1 MDTLFDKLT
10 PSMAFARFFAVIAI
24 AVVFI
29 WFGGLTLRGT
39 SAGILDG
46 WISGHPI
53 LKSLSPTLKSY
64 IAPALGGL
72 QMLIGIVV
80 ALHAVPG
87 RFKQHAYMAV
97 TVISIGALSLMF
109 TNPVWIKSLGGFPAI
124 GAGQGI
130 IKYLAIAG
138 VALWL
143 GASRYANAVMLLGL
157 MLVLGWIGAMK
168 FTAPE
173 ANGVYPLLTSSPL
186 FSWWAP
192 VYFSKQVASNIIGG
206 IELVTVFCLTGW
218 WWNKRIAQIGLFLSA
233 LTFLATLSFMITF
246 KGAWTGGFPYLA
258 SAGNFLL
265 KDLLLLAA
273 TVALLAET
281 RLRP

>member
-1 MDTLFDKLT
+1 MNNILDTLT
-10 PSMAFARFFAVIAI
+10 PSMSFARFLAVVSV

-39 SAGILDG
+39 SAGIMDS
-46 WISGHPI
+46 WVSAHPV
-53 LKSLSPTLKSY
+53 LKGLPKDLKSY
-64 IAPALGGL
+64 FPLALGGL
-72 QMLIGIVV
+72 QLLIGVVV

-87 RFKQHAYMAV
+87 RFKQHAYTAV
-97 TVISIGALSLMF
+97 VVISLGALSLLT

-124 GAGQGI
+124 GSGQGI

-143 GASRYANAVMLLGL
+143 GAYRHANTVMLLGL
-157 MLVLGWIGAMK
+157 ILVLGWIGAMK

-173 ANGVYPLLTSSPL
+173 AAGVYPLLTSSPL
-186 FSWWAP
+186 FNWWAP
-192 VYFSKQVASNIIGG
+192 VYFSKQMASNIIGI
-206 IELVTVFCLTGW
+206 IELITVLCLTGW
-218 WWNKRIAQIGLFLSA
+218 WWNKRIFQLGLLMA
-233 LTFLATLSFMITF
+233 AATFLVTLSFMASF
-246 KGAWTGGFPYLA
+246 AGSWSGSFPYLA
-258 SAGNFLL
+258 SAGHFLL

-273 TVALLAET
+273 TLALMAET

>member
-1 MDTLFDKLT
+1 MGGLFDKLT
-10 PSMAFARFFAVIAI
+10 PSMAFARFFAVISI
-24 AVVFI
+24 ATVFI

-39 SAGILDG
+39 SADIIEG
-46 WISGHPI
+46 WVSAHPFLKGLSKE
-53 LKSLSPTLKSY
+53 LKSNYPF
-64 IAPALGGL
+64 ALGGL
-72 QMLIGIVV
+72 QILIGIVV

-87 RFKQHAYMAV
+87 RYKQHAYTGIV
-97 TVISIGALSLMF
+97 VISVGALSLMV

-124 GAGQGI
+124 GSGQGI

-143 GASRYANAVMLLGL
+143 GAYRHANMVMLLGL
-157 MLVLGWIGAMK
+157 ILVLGWIGGMK

-173 ANGVYPLLTSSPL
+173 AAGVYPLLTSSPL

-192 VYFSKQVASNIIGG
+192 VYFSKQMASNIIGI
-206 IELVTVFCLTGW
+206 IELLTVICLTGW
-218 WWNKRIAQIGLFLSA
+218 WWNKRVLQLGLLMSA
-233 LTFLATLSFMITF
+233 LTFVTTLSFMVSFDGT
-246 KGAWTGGFPYLA
+246 WTGGFPYLA
-258 SAGNFLL
+258 SSGHFLL

-273 TVALLAET
+273 TIALMAET